1 MYSLSGRLLLW
12 VSGLLVIFF
21 GLTGLGLDLAF
32 RNASERAVRELLEV
46 RVIMLLGAA
55 EPENGTLALT
65 GDLPDP
71 RFAQPGSGLY
81 ASLQDRQ
88 GTVLWRSP
96 SSTGTEI
103 PAGTVP
109 AAGQRNYRQAQA
121 SDGTPVLALSYGIEW
136 EFDDGRLEPFSVHVA
151 ESLDAYYA
159 QVGRFRRQLGSW
171 FAGVLVLL
179 LFSVAVLMRFLLRPL
194 SRVEEEI
201 RKVEHGEAEVLGEG
215 YPRELA
221 GVTRNMN
228 GLILSE
234 RQRLERYRN
243 ALGDLAHSLK
253 TPLAVVRGQ
262 LDAGPTM
269 DPALVGQ
276 QVERMDEI
284 IRYQLQRASA
294 AGASGLGRGRIE
306 VEQVVHSLA
315 SALDKVYADKHP
327 ACEFDLQHEACFR
340 GDRSDLMEMVGNLLD
355 NAYKY
360 CRSKVIISCRPIAS
374 PNSSG
379 GALEIRVEDDGK
391 GFPDGVE
398 QTLLQRGVRADELA
412 DGQGIGLAVV
422 KDIAESYQGALTLT
436 RSSLGGACIV
446 LQLPAA

>member
-32 RNASERAVRELLEV
+32 RNASERAVREVLEV

-55 EPENGTLALT
+55 EPENGTLALS
-65 GDLPDP
+65 GELPDP

-81 ASLQDRQ
+81 ASLVDKQ
-88 GTVLWRSP
+88 GKVLWRSP

-103 PAGTVP
+103 PAGPAP
-109 AAGQRNYRQAQA
+109 AAGQRNFRQARA

-171 FAGVLVLL
+171 FAGVLLL
-179 LFSVAVLMRFLLRPL
+179 LLLSVAVLMRFLLKPL
-194 SRVEEEI
+194 NRVEEEI
-201 RKVEHGEAEVLGEG
+201 RQVEQGEADLLGEG

-228 GLILSE
+228 ALILSE

-262 LDAGPTM
+262 LDAGPGM
-269 DPALVGQ
+269 DSAVVGQ

-284 IRYQLQRASA
+284 VRYQLQRASA
-294 AGASGLGRGRIE
+294 AGTSGLGRGKVDVGE
-306 VEQVVHSLA
+306 VLRSVTA
-315 SALDKVYADKHP
+315 ALDKVYAGKHP
-327 ACEFDLQHEACFR
+327 GVKPDLQPGTYFR
-340 GDRSDLMEMVGNLLD
+340 GDRGDLMEMLGNLLD

-360 CRSKVIISCRPIAS
+360 CRSKVAVSCAAS
-374 PNSSG
+374 GSAGQSK
-379 GALEIRVEDDGK
+379 ATLEIRVEDDGN
-391 GFPDGVE
+391 GFPEGVE
-398 QTLLQRGVRADELA
+398 QVLLQRGVRADELA

-422 KDIAESYQGALTLT
+422 KDIAESYQGELRLT
-436 RSSLGGACIV
+436 RSTMGGACIV
-446 LQLPAA
+446 LYLPAA